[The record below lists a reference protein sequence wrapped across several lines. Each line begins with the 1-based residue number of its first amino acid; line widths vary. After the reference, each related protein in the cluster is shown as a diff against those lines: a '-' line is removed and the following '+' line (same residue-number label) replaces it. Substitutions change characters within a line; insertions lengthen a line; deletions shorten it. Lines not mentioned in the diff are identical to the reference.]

1 MAESPCV
8 YLLDGSSYIFRA
20 FFALPAL
27 SNASGLPTNA
37 VYGFTTMTVRLL
49 KTYRPDYLAV
59 ALDAGRETFRN
70 QIYREYKSNRPEAP
84 PALIPQFPYIRKVLE
99 AMKVAV
105 LEREGYEA
113 DDLIATLCRQ
123 LSARG
128 AQVVIV
134 SGDKDLM
141 QLVGD
146 GVRLLDTGKDKW
158 IGLQEVRE
166 KFGVEPDKVIE
177 VMGLMGDATDNIP
190 GVRGIGEKTAS
201 ALIRRYH
208 SLENLF
214 SHLDDLEQAGLKGAE
229 RIRKALLAGQEAAFL
244 SRRLATVKSD
254 VPIELELD
262 DLRYQG
268 WDREKVLALFSELG
282 FTHLVK
288 ALQSQNA
295 NAT

>member
-1 MAESPCV
+1 MAESPCA

-37 VYGFTTMTVRLL
+37 VYGFTTMTVKLL

-70 QIYREYKSNRPEAP
+70 RIYQEYKSNRPEAP

-99 AMKVAV
+99 AMKVTV

-113 DDLIATLCRQ
+113 DDLIATLSRQ

-128 AQVVIV
+128 ARVVIV

-141 QLVGD
+141 QLVCD
-146 GVRLLDTGKDKW
+146 GIKILDTGKDKW
-158 IGLQEVRE
+158 IGLSEVRE

-177 VMGLMGDATDNIP
+177 VMGLMGDSTDNIP
-190 GVRGIGEKTAS
+190 GVRGVGEKTAI
-201 ALIRRYH
+201 ALIQRYH
-208 SLENLF
+208 SIENLF
-214 SHLDDLEQAGLKGAE
+214 SHLDDLDQSGLKGVE
-229 RIRKALLAGQEAAFL
+229 RIRKALLAGKEAAFL
-244 SRRLATVKSD
+244 SRTLATVKSD

-262 DLRYQG
+262 DLRYRG
-268 WDREKVLALFSELG
+268 WDKEKLRALFSELG

-288 ALQSQNA
+288 SLESQNA
-295 NAT
+295 NGT